1 MKTTASTAIL
11 VASLLI
17 SLPACKPEESSSTT
31 PAETQAK
38 TPTTI
43 DGPEAAAKQIAK
55 LQNDLAAVME
65 SITDQ
70 ASAEAAIAKVG
81 PIAEQF
87 ATFGKKMETMDP
99 DVSPELKAKLEAI
112 IKPAQDRV
120 QNAMTKAMPIITQN
134 PEIAQKFQDAM
145 SKMTATE

>member
-1 MKTTASTAIL
+1 MKTTSSTAIL
-11 VASLLI
+11 AASLLI
-17 SLPACKPEESSSTT
+17 ILPSCKPEETQSETPTET
-31 PAETQAK
+31 PA
-38 TPTTI
+38 TI

-65 SITDQ
+65 SITDP

>member
-1 MKTTASTAIL
+1 
-11 VASLLI
+11 
-17 SLPACKPEESSSTT
+17 
-31 PAETQAK
+31 
-38 TPTTI
+38 
-43 DGPEAAAKQIAK
+43 
-55 LQNDLAAVME
+55 ME
-65 SITDQ
+65 SITDST
-70 ASAEAAIAKVG
+70 SAEAAIAKVG